1 VRALCAAYPRTQERT
16 SHGEPAWFAGGARQF
31 VTYADHHHDE
41 RVAFWAAA
49 PPGAQETL
57 VAADPERYFTPPYV
71 GSRGWVGVW
80 VDVPDIDWDRVALI
94 IDDAWRQ
101 VAPRRLVTEVDAG

>member
-1 VRALCAAYPRTQERT
+1 
-16 SHGEPAWFAGGARQF
+16 
-31 VTYADHHHDE
+31 
-41 RVAFWAAA
+41 
-49 PPGAQETL
+49 
-57 VAADPERYFTPPYV
+57 
-71 GSRGWVGVW
+71 VGVW